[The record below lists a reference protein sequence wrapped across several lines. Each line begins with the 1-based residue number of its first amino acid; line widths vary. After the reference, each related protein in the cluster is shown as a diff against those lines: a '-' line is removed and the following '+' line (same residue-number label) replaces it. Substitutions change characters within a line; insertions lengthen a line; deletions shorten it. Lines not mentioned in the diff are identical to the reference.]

1 MDAKDFITDIQ
12 VGMKGLQE
20 FEVQVTVPKDFAFYG
35 TVPYHMHIVN
45 GIALVTVPASSVQE
59 ATRLAQAYFDNN
71 VEDEDW

>member
-1 MDAKDFITDIQ
+1 MDAKDFINDIQ

-20 FEVQVTVPKDFAFYG
+20 FEVQVTVPKAFAFYG

-59 ATRLAQAYFDNN
+59 ATRLAQAYFDGSE
-71 VEDEDW
+71 EDEDW

>member
-20 FEVQVTVPKDFAFYG
+20 FEVQITVPKDFAFYG

-45 GIALVTVPASSVQE
+45 NIALVTVPASSVEE
-59 ATRLAQAYFDNN
+59 ATRLAQAYFDGSE
-71 VEDEDW
+71 EDEDW